1 MKKDGSGDGNGAI
14 HVKELKNH
22 SIIHEHDFTTS
33 RTENEE
39 SFVCSICGLLYCEK
53 CGKLVNDIAHETSH
67 RHGWNEKKKLIHHI

>member
-1 MKKDGSGDGNGAI
+1 MKKDSSDNGNSTI

-33 RTENEE
+33 RTKNEE
-39 SFVCSICGLLYCEK
+39 SLVCSICGLVYCEK

-67 RHGWNEKKKLIHHI
+67 RHGRKEKDKS